1 MSEKRPKPEKQW
13 VVYEGPAAEIKGLYH
28 ADLAAPVSMPRGVP
42 FELPYAA
49 AQQFVAGS
57 LLVEATPEQVE
68 AHLAKVKAKAPTP
81 SPAPKSGGK
90 KKAAEGGGED

>member
-1 MSEKRPKPEKQW
+1 MSEKRKKPEKQW
-13 VVYEGPAAEIKGLYH
+13 VVYEGPTAEIKGLYH
-28 ADLAAPVSMPRGVP
+28 AELAAPVSMPRGVP

-49 AQQFVAGS
+49 AQAFVVGS

-68 AHLAKVKAKAPTP
+68 AHLAKAKAPTP